1 MNILECVKTRKSV
14 RGFQSV
20 PVAKEVIKKILDTAV
35 FSPSAVNTQPWEFTV
50 VAGEVLDKIRTA
62 NIEKLLSGAPS
73 NKNLPAENYKGI
85 FRQRQVELAIQIF
98 KQMDITRED
107 TLKRQAWKQRGFRLF
122 DAPAAIFI
130 SMDKS
135 LDGTWSLYDI
145 GAVSQTICLVALEY
159 GLGTCIL
166 AQGVMY
172 PEVIRN
178 FTGLPESQ
186 RIIISIAI
194 GYPDWRFPANNIRS
208 LREHIDKITSWHGF
222 TN

>member
-1 MNILECVKTRKSV
+1 MNILETVITRKSI
-14 RGFQSV
+14 RGFQSISV
-20 PVAKEVIKKILDTAV
+20 ELEVLKKILDTAI

-50 VAGEVLDKIRTA
+50 VAGEVLDKIRKA
-62 NIEKLLSGAPS
+62 NVEKFLSGASP
-73 NKNLPAENYKGI
+73 NKNLPAENYKGV
-85 FRQRQVELAIQIF
+85 FRQRQVELAVQIF
-98 KQMDITRED
+98 KQMAITRED
-107 TLKRQAWKQRGFRLF
+107 ALKRQAWKQRGFRLF

-159 GLGTCIL
+159 GLGTCIT

-178 FTGLPESQ
+178 FTGIHESQ
-186 RIIISIAI
+186 SILISIAI
-194 GYPDWRFPANNIRS
+194 GYPDWHFPANNIRS
-208 LREHIDKITSWHGF
+208 LRENIDSITSWHGF
-222 TN
+222 TS